1 MFLLRRAFISILSA
15 TLIAGGATAFAA
27 SGTLVEDTSGKEF
40 IAACTYG
47 VLAGTL
53 VGAASLAFTSS
64 PGKNLNRV
72 ARGASIGLYTG
83 ILLGAYVVYVVPGLE
98 QPEED
103 PLVGF
108 LKAHPFWVSPTF
120 GRNAV
125 IDGAVADVTVAHF

>member
-1 MFLLRRAFISILSA
+1 MILLRRAFISILSA
-15 TLIAGGATAFAA
+15 ILVAGASAASAA
-27 SGTLVEDTSGKEF
+27 SGIPPEDTSGKEF

-83 ILLGAYVVYVVPGLE
+83 ILLGAYVVYVVPSLE

-108 LKAHPFWVSPTF
+108 LKAHPFWISPTF
-120 GRNAV
+120 GNNAA
-125 IDGAVADVTVAHF
+125 IDGAVADVTIAHF